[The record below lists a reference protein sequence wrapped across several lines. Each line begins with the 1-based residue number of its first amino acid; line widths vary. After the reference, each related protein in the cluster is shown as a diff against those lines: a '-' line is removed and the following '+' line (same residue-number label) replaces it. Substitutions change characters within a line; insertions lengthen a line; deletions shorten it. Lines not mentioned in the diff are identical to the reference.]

1 MGPLPFE
8 SQERKA
14 ACLSG
19 SYSMIRQRE
28 MTRCGQAIA
37 LAVCI
42 VTTLF
47 VATLRADDDH
57 IRYTI
62 AFRAENPWPV
72 GVLGMIDPDG
82 SRQKFLDF
90 KRPKQKGWQWGSR
103 LPDGRVILTSLE
115 AADVAEIRAGKV
127 VSHSWLYSF
136 ASGKLTKL
144 LERDPLSKNIYVQ
157 TVLPGERR
165 LLALVFLEGEQ
176 RLYEMDLDGGNPVA
190 LTKPGEGFC
199 YGVSLSPDGKRV
211 AMHVTGGGE
220 SPFNPGHYSINVI
233 DLATRGRS
241 LVSGAKGHLYF
252 GPQWSPD
259 GKWLAFLDCHADIDP
274 RHFSADLCIARP
286 DGSEHRVV
294 TSGRRHWFGTG
305 YGSNVTSWS
314 PDGKT
319 ITYCRLLPG
328 STTSGKGGTQICLLN
343 PFTGDVTELNEP
355 VDGDWHC
362 RLAWSPDGRQLA
374 FVKSGTRGRELWL
387 MDADGR
393 NAKLLTRG
401 LKDQGAD
408 HPAWLPSASDRD

>member
-1 MGPLPFE
+1 
-8 SQERKA
+8 
-14 ACLSG
+14 
-19 SYSMIRQRE
+19 
-28 MTRCGQAIA
+28 MTRCRQT
-37 LAVCI
+37 LAVSLL
-42 VTTLF
+42 VTTALF
-47 VATLRADDDH
+47 VVTLRADDDRS
-57 IRYTI
+57 RYAV

-72 GVLGMIDPDG
+72 GVLGMIAPDG

-90 KRPKQKGWQWGSR
+90 KRPKQKSWQWGAR

-127 VSHSWLYSF
+127 VSHSWLYSP

-144 LERDPLSKNIYVQ
+144 LESDSLSKNIYVQ
-157 TVLPGERR
+157 TVLPGGRR
-165 LLALVFLEGEQ
+165 LLALVFLDGEQ
-176 RLYEMDLDGGNPVA
+176 RLYEMDLDGRNPVA

-211 AMHVTGGGE
+211 ALHVTGGSE

-233 DLATRGRS
+233 DLATRKRS

-252 GPQWSPD
+252 GPGWSPD

-274 RHFSADLCIARP
+274 RHFSADLGIVRP
-286 DGSEHRVV
+286 DGSEQRVV
-294 TSGRRHWFGTG
+294 TNGRRHWFGTG
-305 YGSNVTSWS
+305 YGSNLTGWS
-314 PDGKT
+314 PDGRT

-343 PFTGDVTELNEP
+343 PFTAEVTELTEA

-374 FVKSGTRGRELWL
+374 FVKTGTRGRELWL

-393 NAKLLTRG
+393 NTRPMTRG

-408 HPAWLPSASDRD
+408 HPVWLPIE

>member
-1 MGPLPFE
+1 MTLCVHPLPV
-8 SQERKA
+8 SV
-14 ACLSG
+14 L
-19 SYSMIRQRE
+19 
-28 MTRCGQAIA
+28 
-37 LAVCI
+37 
-42 VTTLF
+42 VTTALF
-47 VATLRADDDH
+47 VVSLRANDDR

-62 AFRAENPWPV
+62 AFRADNPWPV

-82 SRQKFLDF
+82 SRQKLLDF
-90 KRPKQKGWQWGSR
+90 KRPKQKSWQWGSR

-127 VSHSWLYSF
+127 VSHSWLYSP

-144 LERDPLSKNIYVQ
+144 LERNSLSKNIYVQ

-165 LLALVFLEGEQ
+165 LL
-176 RLYEMDLDGGNPVA
+176 
-190 LTKPGEGFC
+190 KPGEGFC

-211 AMHVTGGGE
+211 AMHVTGGSE

-233 DLATRGRS
+233 DLATRKRS
-241 LVSGAKGHLYF
+241 LVRGAKGHLYF
-252 GPQWSPD
+252 GPGWSPD

-274 RHFSADLCIARP
+274 NHFSADLCIVRP
-286 DGSEHRVV
+286 DGSDYRVV
-294 TSGRRHWFGTG
+294 TKGRRHWFGTG
-305 YGSNVTSWS
+305 YGSNLTGWY

-328 STTSGKGGTQICLLN
+328 STRAGKGGTQICLLN
-343 PFTGDVTELNEP
+343 PFTADVTELTEP

-374 FVKSGTRGRELWL
+374 YVRFTRKGRELWR

-393 NAKLLTRG
+393 NARLLTRG
-401 LKDQGAD
+401 LKNQGAD
-408 HPAWLPSASDRD
+408 HPVWLPIE

>member
-1 MGPLPFE
+1 
-8 SQERKA
+8 
-14 ACLSG
+14 
-19 SYSMIRQRE
+19 
-28 MTRCGQAIA
+28 MTRCRHP
-37 LAVCI
+37 LLVSVL
-42 VTTLF
+42 VTTALC
-47 VATLRADDDH
+47 VVPLRADDDRV
-57 IRYTI
+57 RYTI

-82 SRQKFLDF
+82 LGQRLLDF
-90 KRPKQKGWQWGSR
+90 KRPKQKSWQWGAH

-127 VSHSWLYSF
+127 VTHSWLYSP

-144 LERDPLSKNIYVQ
+144 LGRDPLSKNIYVQ
-157 TVLPGERR
+157 NVLPGGRR
-165 LLALVFLEGEQ
+165 LLALVFLDGEQ
-176 RLYEMDLDGGNPVA
+176 RLYEMDLHGGNPVA

-199 YGVSLSPDGKRV
+199 YGVSLSPDGKQV
-211 AMHVTGGGE
+211 ALHVTGGSE

-233 DLATRGRS
+233 DLATRRRS

-305 YGSNVTSWS
+305 YGSNTTGWS
-314 PDGKT
+314 PDGKS
-319 ITYCRLLPG
+319 ITYCRLLHG
-328 STTSGKGGTQICLLN
+328 STSSGKGGTQICLLN
-343 PFTGDVTELNEP
+343 PFTAEVTELTES

-362 RLAWSPDGRQLA
+362 RRAWSPDGRQLA
-374 FVKSGTRGRELWL
+374 FVKSSSRGRELWL
-387 MDADGR
+387 MDPDER
-393 NAKLLTRG
+393 NAGLLTRG
-401 LKDQGAD
+401 LKDQGTD
-408 HPAWLPSASDRD
+408 HPVGLPSE